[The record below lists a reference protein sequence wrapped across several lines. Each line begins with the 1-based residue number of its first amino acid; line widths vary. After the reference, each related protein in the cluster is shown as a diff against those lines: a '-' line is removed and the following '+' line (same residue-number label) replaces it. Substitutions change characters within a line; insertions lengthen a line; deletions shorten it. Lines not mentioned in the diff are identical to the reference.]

1 MNRGGR
7 PLNKYWEKGKYEKQY
22 EGKKLFDYCMICKK
36 TIRHTAESR
45 LRDHR

>member
-7 PLNKYWEKGKYEKQY
+7 PLHKYWEEGKYKKKY
-22 EGKKLFDYCMICKK
+22 EGKKLFAYCMICNK

>member
-7 PLNKYWEKGKYEKQY
+7 PLHKYWEEGKFQKQY
-22 EGKKLFDYCMICKK
+22 EGKKLLAYCIICKK
-36 TIRHTAESR
+36 TIRHTAEKR

>member
-7 PLNKYWEKGKYEKQY
+7 PLHKYWEEGKY
-22 EGKKLFDYCMICKK
+22 KK
-36 TIRHTAESR
+36 TIRKQKTFGLLHNLQKTICHTAESR